1 MGRRK
6 TERMLNAEKAMQ
18 QKPRWVEAVIP
29 VSLGQG
35 NHRMEMLRACANGDI
50 YYYGKLI
57 GNDEDVASALID
69 IVNSH
74 QHTMGGASE
83 QAACWAITELIRRK
97 DATEPEVGNRLCDP
111 ADCDLKDF
119 DSDWR

>member
-1 MGRRK
+1 MGHRK
-6 TERMLNAEKAMQ
+6 SERMLNAEKAMN

-29 VSLGQG
+29 VYLGKGQQ
-35 NHRMEMLRACANGDI
+35 HRVEMLRACANGDI

-97 DATEPEVGNRLCDP
+97 NASEPEVGNGLCDP
-111 ADCDLKDF
+111 AECDLKNFHRD
-119 DSDWR
+119 